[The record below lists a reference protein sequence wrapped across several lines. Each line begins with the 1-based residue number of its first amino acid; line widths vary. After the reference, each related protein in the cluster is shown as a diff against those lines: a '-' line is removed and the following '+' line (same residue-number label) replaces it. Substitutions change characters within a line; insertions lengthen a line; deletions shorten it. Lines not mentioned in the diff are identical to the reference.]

1 MDDKRLE
8 RIERK
13 LDDSNDHLA
22 SIDVTLA
29 MQHESLRDHIRRTT
43 LLEQE
48 LRPIKRHVDMVS
60 GVLKFIVI
68 IGVILGI
75 VAAIQSLT
83 K

>member
-1 MDDKRLE
+1 
-8 RIERK
+8 
-13 LDDSNDHLA
+13 
-22 SIDVTLA
+22 

-48 LRPIKRHVDMVS
+48 LRPIKKHVDMVS